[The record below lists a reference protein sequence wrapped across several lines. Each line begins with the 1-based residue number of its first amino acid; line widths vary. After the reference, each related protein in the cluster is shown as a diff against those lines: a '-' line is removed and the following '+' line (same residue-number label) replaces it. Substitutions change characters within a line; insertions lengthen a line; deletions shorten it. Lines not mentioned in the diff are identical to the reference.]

1 MPDSLAVIR
10 LDKWLWAARF
20 YKTRQLAH
28 EAIAGGK
35 VQVNG
40 QRCKPGKDIQI
51 GAEISITKN
60 GFSWNI
66 TVSSITTQRRP
77 AKESLMLYV
86 ESDESHTRRQQQIQD
101 QKLQKELF
109 GAIEA
114 SQKPN
119 KKDRRLIHRF
129 KQG

>member
-1 MPDSLAVIR
+1 MPDSLDVIR

-35 VQVNG
+35 VQVSG
-40 QRCKPGKDIQI
+40 QRCKPGKDIKI
-51 GAEISITKN
+51 GTEININKN
-60 GFSWNI
+60 GYSWDI
-66 TVSSITTQRRP
+66 TVCSIITQRRS
-77 AKESLMLYV
+77 AKDAALMYV
-86 ESDESHTRRQQQIQD
+86 ESPESHAKRQQQIQD
-101 QKLQKELF
+101 VKLQRELF

-114 SQKPN
+114 SHKPN

-129 KQG
+129 KLG